1 MEQMDDTP
9 SISSALPDTQNL
21 TDHRR
26 IPIRKVGVRSI
37 EVPIKLDLPSDF
49 QPNSIANLGL
59 AVSLDAAQKGTHMSR
74 FVEAIESVGEAWN
87 PMCLRPVVE
96 NLAGRLQADLYFI
109 DFECPVFLIKQAP
122 VSGKSGPMK
131 YLIRASGALSEAG
144 YRQEVSLK
152 AWVTTLCPCSK
163 AISNYS
169 AHNQRGEITLS
180 FDVPDDSEGVDL
192 RRLISDLES
201 AASSPLFSLLKRV
214 DEKAVTELAYDNPV
228 FVEDLVRNV
237 ASVVRENHKLSQFT
251 VEAENYESIHL
262 HNAYAMLSSEDLV

>member
-1 MEQMDDTP
+1 MEQMDDTL

-26 IPIRKVGVRSI
+26 LPIRKVGVRSI
-37 EVPIKLDLPSDF
+37 EVPIKLHLQSGF
-49 QPNSIANLGL
+49 QSNSIANLGL

-74 FVEAIESVGEAWN
+74 FIEAIESMGGEWN
-87 PMCLRPVVE
+87 PMNLRTVLE
-96 NLAGRLQADLYFI
+96 KLGERLQADQYFI
-109 DFECPVFLIKQAP
+109 DFECPVFMIKKAP
-122 VSGKSGPMK
+122 VSGKPGPMK
-131 YLIRASGALSEAG
+131 YLIRASGVLTGAE

-169 AHNQRGEITLS
+169 AHNQRGEITLT
-180 FDVPDDSEGVDL
+180 FDVPDGPGGVDL
-192 RRLISDLES
+192 RRLISDMET

-237 ASVVRENHKLSQFT
+237 ASVVRKNHKISRFT
-251 VEAENYESIHL
+251 VEAENHESIHL
-262 HNAYAMLSSEDLV
+262 HNAYAMLSSDDLD